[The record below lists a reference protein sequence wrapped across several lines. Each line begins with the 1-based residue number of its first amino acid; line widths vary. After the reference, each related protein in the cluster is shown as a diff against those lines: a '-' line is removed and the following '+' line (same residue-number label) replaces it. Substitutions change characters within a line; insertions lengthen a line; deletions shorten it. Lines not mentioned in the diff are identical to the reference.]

1 MYKRRVYIKKIDI
14 IRKEIYMDVVDE
26 ITDAIN
32 ILNKVDEYGE
42 SLTSRLSELDSKEQD
57 ILHYIES
64 NKINILWCYNIIKKI
79 IR

>member
-1 MYKRRVYIKKIDI
+1 
-14 IRKEIYMDVVDE
+14 MDVVDE

-64 NKINILWCYNIIKKI
+64 NKINIL
-79 IR
+79 